1 MCAERRHTM
10 DQYQIIENLIDL
22 YSPDDEVRLE
32 ALLAKK
38 ENLTDYQYIN
48 LQSYFPRI
56 SKIKASRSI
65 GRLFLYICPKVKL

>member
-1 MCAERRHTM
+1 MHSIPLE
-10 DQYQIIENLIDL
+10 QYH
-22 YSPDDEVRLE
+22 
-32 ALLAKK
+32 
-38 ENLTDYQYIN
+38 TDYQYIN